1 MIISLLLKLI
11 ERGWAMEESNC
22 WKSKKQP
29 LCGRLWDQGWYHIAE
44 VSRPFPWLSFD
55 CYYLIHVWSLSC
67 FMDQA
72 SWNSWNLLSFIGHV
86 TVSGAKYKNHTA
98 EESPTLNIQQLILSE
113 KNKGLYFPYLWGEE
127 RALRLGA
134 VTTGQWPAANDSV
147 NKPTSWNF
155 KKNVKILKFRELF
168 PGW

>member
-1 MIISLLLKLI
+1 MRRAAAGKARNTALVGWPVGARLIQYKESLQALSL
-11 ERGWAMEESNC
+11 
-22 WKSKKQP
+22 
-29 LCGRLWDQGWYHIAE
+29 
-44 VSRPFPWLSFD
+44 LSFD
-55 CYYLIHVWSLSC
+55 WCYLIYVCSFSY